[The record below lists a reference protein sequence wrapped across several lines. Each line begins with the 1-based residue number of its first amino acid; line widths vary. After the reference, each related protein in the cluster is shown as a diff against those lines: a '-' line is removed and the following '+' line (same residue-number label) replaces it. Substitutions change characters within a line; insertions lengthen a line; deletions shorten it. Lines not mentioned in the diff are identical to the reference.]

1 MEINPLD
8 FIDDHFES
16 IVKEIKTIASI
27 SSPPFEEEKKIK
39 YLKEKVARYQFLKNI
54 SVDKEGNL
62 SAFLHGKQNKNV
74 LLVAHTDTALK
85 VENNN
90 ISIKGNRI
98 YGHGVCDNTS
108 GVVALLTLLQFLE
121 DGHITPAYNLIFLF
135 TVGEEG
141 IGGKRGMKY
150 FLKHNRHITTV
161 INVES
166 HNVGRITTAAIGQF
180 RAKIEVICDKGGHS
194 WRDFGNP
201 NAVCILA
208 NLITDLQKS
217 DLFQKGETSYT
228 FSLLDGGQSIN
239 VIPTS
244 ASVMY
249 EFRSLSM
256 MKFKKIHTLF
266 NTTIRSYKKHYP
278 ESIVKIKIIADSL
291 PVALGKNH
299 PLITFTENI
308 HKKLHITSFYK
319 EGNAD
324 GDISLN
330 LGIPTVTIGTSKG
343 YNTHSV
349 KEYVE
354 KNSFKK
360 GYAQLFYMITQLP
373 SLPL

>member
-121 DGHITPAYNLIFLF
+121 DG
-135 TVGEEG
+135 
-141 IGGKRGMKY
+141 
-150 FLKHNRHITTV
+150 HITTV

-373 SLPL
+373 SL